1 MTPRWTC
8 SEGKRMFL
16 LAYERGH
23 RSRPP
28 GRKKCTI
35 TTSARINES
44 AVLASGT
51 KSQTQTSD

>member
-35 TTSARINES
+35 TTPTRINES
-44 AVLASGT
+44 AILASGT
-51 KSQTQTSD
+51 